1 MKEADNKPKA
11 GRKKEMI
18 KIRRYINETENKKII
33 KKINKIKS
41 GSSKNQQN
49 SLAFRK
55 LKREKTTQY

>member
-18 KIRRYINETENKKII
+18 KINKTENKKII

-49 SLAFRK
+49 SLTFRK